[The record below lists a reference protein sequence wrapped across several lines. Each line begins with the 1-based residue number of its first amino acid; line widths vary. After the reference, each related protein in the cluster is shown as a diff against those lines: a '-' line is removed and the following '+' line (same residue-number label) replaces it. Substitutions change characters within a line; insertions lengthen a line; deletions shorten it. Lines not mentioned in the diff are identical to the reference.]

1 MASRSIP
8 LEDALSALDRRC
20 GETVVATLEV
30 VLDQGTS
37 RVMAAV
43 GELSHWHS
51 ARSAW
56 AWSGEPSDGIR
67 GMYSVGTATIDVT
80 QLRPTSVLEHEGTGY
95 GLMFD
100 LDDQVILTIA
110 WNPQRN

>member
-8 LEDALSALDRRC
+8 LDEALSTLDQRC
-20 GETVVATLEV
+20 GEIVVATLEV

-37 RVMAAV
+37 TVMSAA
-43 GELSHWHS
+43 GELAHWQS

-56 AWSGEPSDGIR
+56 AWSGESRDGVR
-67 GMYSVGTATIDVT
+67 GMYCVGAATVDVT
-80 QLRPTSVLEHEGTGY
+80 QLRPTSVLEHEGTDY

-100 LDDQVILTIA
+100 LDAQVILTIA
-110 WNPQRN
+110 WKQQHS